1 MSYMF
6 DASKPIAL
14 GADHAG
20 VQYKNEIISWLSEK
34 GYTTKDFGTYS
45 TDSVDYPDFAHPTAT
60 SVETGEAAFGI
71 LFCGTANGVAMTA
84 NKHEGIRAGLC
95 WRAEVT
101 EFTRSHNDANIICIP
116 ARYVSIELAK
126 EMLEIFM
133 TTAFEGGRHQNRV
146 TKISC
151 A

>member
-1 MSYMF
+1 MNKTIY
-6 DASKPIAL
+6 IAN
-14 GADHAG
+14 DHAG
-20 VQYKNEIISWLSEK
+20 VELKEAVVKHLEANNYSVINL
-34 GYTTKDFGTYS
+34 GTD
-45 TDSVDYPDFAHPTAT
+45 TLDSVDYPDFAHPTAT

-95 WRAEVT
+95 WRLEVT
-101 EFTRSHNDANIICIP
+101 EFTRSHNDANVICIP
-116 ARYVSIELAK
+116 ARYVPIELAK

>member
-1 MSYMF
+1 
-6 DASKPIAL
+6 
-14 GADHAG
+14 
-20 VQYKNEIISWLSEK
+20 
-34 GYTTKDFGTYS
+34 GYTTKDFGTYT

-95 WRAEVT
+95 WRLEVT

-116 ARYVSIELAK
+116 ARYVPIELAK

>member
-1 MSYMF
+1 M
-6 DASKPIAL
+6 
-14 GADHAG
+14 
-20 VQYKNEIISWLSEK
+20 
-34 GYTTKDFGTYS
+34 
-45 TDSVDYPDFAHPTAT
+45 
-60 SVETGEAAFGI
+60 
-71 LFCGTANGVAMTA
+71 FCGTANGVAMTA

-101 EFTRSHNDANIICIP
+101 EFTRSHNDANVICIP
-116 ARYVSIELAK
+116 ARYVPIELAK

>member
-1 MSYMF
+1 MQQIVI
-6 DASKPIAL
+6 PI
-14 GADHAG
+14 GCDHAG
-20 VQYKNEIISWLSEK
+20 FELKQVIIKHLQDK
-34 GYTTKDFGTYS
+34 GFSVNDQGCFS
-45 TDSVDYPDFAHPTAT
+45 NDSIDYADYAHPVAT
-60 SVETGEAAFGI
+60 LVENNPGMKGI
-71 LFCGTANGVAMTA
+71 LLCGSGNGISMTA

-101 EFTRSHNDANIICIP
+101 EFTRSHNDANVICIP
-116 ARYVSIELAK
+116 ARYVPIELAK